1 MMNKRNYQRELDAL
15 LTEIEKEHKIPRLF
29 LHSCCAPCSS
39 YVLEYLSEYFE
50 ITVFFYNP
58 NISLEEE
65 YRKRVEEIKRLVRE
79 MKFAHPVHI
88 EEGSYDPQVFYERVK
103 GMEKLPEGFVKP
115 ADRTKPWGTGHAVIC
130 AREFLTEPFAVI
142 NADDYY
148 GKEAYVKVH
157 DYLVRE
163 QPADDVLH
171 ICMAGF
177 RLGNTLSDNGS
188 VTRGLC
194 HITDGKLTGVT
205 ETHNIFKTADGAES
219 REDGQPAEKLDL
231 NELVSMNM
239 WGLTPAFMD
248 TLYDGFVEFLQNV
261 KAGDIKA
268 EYLLPVMI
276 DALIQKG
283 TAQVDVLETK
293 DAWFGVTY
301 QEDKEVVIK
310 AFKEL
315 TEAGVYPNGLYK

>member
-1 MMNKRNYQRELDAL
+1 MKKTALVIMAAGIGSRFGGGIKQLEPVGPNGEIIMDYSIYDA
-15 LTEIEKEHKIPRLF
+15 KEAGFDK
-29 LHSCCAPCSS
+29 
-39 YVLEYLSEYFE
+39 V
-50 ITVFFYNP
+50 VF
-58 NISLEEE
+58 IIRKDIEEE
-65 YRKRVEEIKRLVRE
+65 FRSVIGDRIGDQIEVEYVYQDLADIPAGFEV
-79 MKFAHPVHI
+79 
-88 EEGSYDPQVFYERVK
+88 
-103 GMEKLPEGFVKP
+103 PEG
-115 ADRTKPWGTGHAVIC
+115 RTKPWGTGQAVLAC
-130 AREFLTEPFAVI
+130 KEVLHEPFAVI

-293 DAWFGVTY
+293 DTWFGVTY